1 MTIKSKLITST
12 CTSALCRLHSHPQYS
27 ISPINDETIES
38 LLFTIKKIEGLLF
51 LMKYFSNKD
60 QKVRLT
66 K

>member
-1 MTIKSKLITST
+1 MPQ
-12 CTSALCRLHSHPQYS
+12 LHSHPQYS
-27 ISPINDETIES
+27 ISPINHETIES
-38 LLFTIKKIEGLLF
+38 LLFAIKKIEGLLF